1 MISRRD
7 FLKNGSVFLVALST
21 PGFGKKLFEPL
32 VIVGNPLASYPNRGW
47 EKIYRDIYKPDETTV
62 ILCNPNDTHG
72 CYLNAY
78 VKNGIIT
85 RLEPTYKYGEA
96 TDIYGIKAS
105 HRWEPRCCN
114 KGLALVRRF
123 YRDRRIRGPFVRKG
137 YYEWYKADFPR
148 DENGKP
154 PSKYFVNRGKDEWL
168 KVSWEEVSDII
179 AKSLINIAKT
189 YSGEKGKA
197 YLKAQ
202 GYPEEMIDTMAGA
215 GTRTL
220 KFRGSMPWLAVLR
233 YVGLYRMANMLA
245 LLDSNIRKV
254 GPDKALG
261 GVGWDNYSEHTDLP
275 PAHTLVTGQQTV
287 DFDLVTWEHAKLIV
301 LWGMNPYGT
310 KMPDSHWLT
319 EAQIKGTKVIVISN
333 DFMATARTADKV
345 VITRTATDGALALS
359 MAHVIIKE
367 KLYDE
372 KFVKNFT
379 DLPLLVRM
387 DNAKLLR
394 ASDIIS
400 NYIPKALNQ
409 AVVYDPSKQM
419 PPPPIKQE
427 KQYIPIQLRDQ
438 DINDFVVWDVKTNS
452 PKIVTRD
459 EVGKYFDMTGLDPA
473 LTGEYEVELVNGKKV
488 KVKPIFQAYIELL
501 EENYTPETVEEITG
515 VPANVIRELAL
526 EIANHKGTTKITA
539 GMGVNQYFH
548 GDLIGRAIFL
558 VAALTG
564 NVGRESGNIGSYA
577 GNYRLAM
584 FNGVGQWNAE
594 DPFNIELDP
603 SKLAKVKFYWK
614 GESQHYF
621 ADGDRP
627 LKVGDKMLTGKTHMP
642 VPTKFIWMADNNS
655 GLGNQKWAYNVMF
668 NVLPNVECVVTND
681 WWWSLSCEYSDIILG
696 VDAWN
701 ENRFWDIS
709 GSCTNPFFLVW
720 PRTKQK
726 RLFDTKNDI
735 ETYALVAKR
744 LSELTG
750 DKRFKDYWHFVF
762 EEKPEIYI
770 QRIINASS
778 NLKGYK
784 IDEVAAK
791 AEQGIPSLVMTRFY
805 PKFIGYDQTV
815 DGKPW
820 YTKTGRLEFYR
831 EEDTFINVGE
841 NLIVH
846 REPVDSTPYEPNTIV
861 IARKHPLLR
870 PLDPKTYGLSSE
882 EMLKDTELRQARA
895 VFISPATLKDT
906 KHPLRV
912 SFGATHIVHT
922 PKFRHTTHS
931 ATGDVDIVALLFGPY
946 GDIYRHDKRT
956 PYVVDAFIEINTHDL
971 QKLDINDGDYV
982 WVDADPQDRPFIGW
996 QNKPE
1001 EYEVARLLLRVRA
1014 SFSTPPGL
1022 AKVWFNM
1029 YGSSHGSVKGTKVN
1043 KNGLAENPVT
1053 GYQSFYRRGSQQ
1065 SVTRGWLNPTLM
1077 GDTLVRK
1084 DLVGQTLN
1092 KGFMID
1098 VYCPTGAPREGF
1110 AKITKAENGG
1120 IGNVGLWR
1128 PLSIGF
1134 RPQNPNKYFKKYL
1147 EAGYVIFV

>member
-7 FLKNGSVFLVALST
+7 FLKNGSVFLAALST

-85 RLEPTYKYGEA
+85 RLEPTYKYGDA

-123 YRDRRIRGPFVRKG
+123 YGDRRIRGPFVRKG

-154 PSKYFVNRGKDEWL
+154 PSKYFINRGKDEWL

-233 YVGLYRMANMLA
+233 YVGQYRMSNMMA

-254 GPDKALG
+254 EPDKALG

-319 EAQIKGTKVIVISN
+319 EAQIKGIKVIVISN

-359 MAHVIIKE
+359 MAYVIMKE

-372 KFVKNFT
+372 NFVKSFT

-394 ASDIIS
+394 ASDIIP

-409 AVVYDPSKQM
+409 AVVYNPSKQM
-419 PPPPIKQE
+419 PPPPMKQE

-452 PKIVTRD
+452 PKVVTRD
-459 EVGKYFDMTGLDPA
+459 EVGKYFDMSSLDPA
-473 LTGEYEVELVNGKKV
+473 LTGEYEVELVNGEKV
-488 KVKPIFQAYIELL
+488 KVKPNFQAYIELL

-526 EIANHKGTTKITA
+526 EIANHKGTTKITT

-548 GDLIGRAIFL
+548 GDLIVRAIFL

-577 GNYRLAM
+577 GNYRLAV

-642 VPTKFIWMADNNS
+642 VPTKFMWMADNNS

-696 VDAWN
+696 VDAWD

-750 DKRFKDYWHFVF
+750 DKRFKEYWHFVF
-762 EEKPEIYI
+762 EEKPEVYI

-784 IDEVAAK
+784 IEEVAAK

-846 REPVDSTPYEPNTIV
+846 REAIDSTPYEPNTIV
-861 IARKHPLLR
+861 IAKKHPLLR
-870 PLDPKTYGLSSE
+870 PLDPKSYGLSSE

-895 VFISPATLKDT
+895 VFISPAKLKDT

-946 GDIYRHDKRT
+946 GDMYRHDKRT

-971 QKLDINDGDYV
+971 QKLGINDGDYV

-1001 EYEVARLLLRVRA
+1001 EYEVARLLLRVRG

-1022 AKVWFNM
+1022 AKIWFNM

-1084 DLVGQTLN
+1084 DLFGQTLN
-1092 KGFMID
+1092 KGFMLD

>member
-1 MISRRD
+1 MISRRS
-7 FLKNGSVFLVALST
+7 FLKSAGTFLAFAST
-21 PGFGKKLFEPL
+21 PGFSKKLFEPL
-32 VIVGNPLASYPNRGW
+32 VVVGNPLASYPNRGW

-123 YRDRRIRGPFVRKG
+123 YGDRRIRGPFVRKG

-148 DENGKP
+148 DAQGRP
-154 PSKYFVNRGKDEWL
+154 PKEYFKRGEDEWL
-168 KVSWEEVSDII
+168 KVSWDEVSDII

-189 YSGEKGKA
+189 YSGEEGAKL
-197 YLKAQ
+197 LKSQ
-202 GYPEEMIDTMAGA
+202 GYPEEMIETMGGA

-233 YVGLYRMANMLA
+233 YVGQYRMANMMA
-245 LLDSNIRKV
+245 LLDSHIRGV

-275 PAHTLVTGQQTV
+275 PSHTLVTGQQTV

-301 LWGMNPYGT
+301 LWGMNPYST

-359 MAHVIIKE
+359 MAYVIMKN

-372 KFVKNFT
+372 DFVKSFT

-394 ASDIIS
+394 ASDIIP
-400 NYIPKALNQ
+400 NYKPATLNQ
-409 AVVYDPSKQM
+409 AVVYNPSTQM

-427 KQYIPIQLRDQ
+427 RQYIPIALRDN
-438 DINDFVVWDVKTNS
+438 DINDFVIWDIKTNN
-452 PKIVTRD
+452 PKVVTRD
-459 EVGKYFDMTGLDPA
+459 QVGKYFNMTGLEPSLDG
-473 LTGEYEVELVNGKKV
+473 TYEVTTVNGEKV
-488 KVKPIFQAYIELL
+488 QVKPLFQVYFELL
-501 EENYTPETVEEITG
+501 EESYRPELAQEITG
-515 VPANVIRELAL
+515 VPADTIEDLAK
-526 EIANHKGTTKITA
+526 EIAAHRGVAKITA

-548 GDLIGRAIFL
+548 GDLIGRAIWL
-558 VAALTG
+558 VAALTS

-577 GNYRLAM
+577 GNYRLAL

-594 DPFNIELDP
+594 NPFDIELDP
-603 SKLAKVKFYWK
+603 NKLAKVRFYWK

-627 LKVGDKMLTGKTHMP
+627 LKIGDKMLTGKTHMP
-642 VPTKFIWMADNNS
+642 VPTKFMWMADNNS
-655 GLGNQKWAYNVMF
+655 GIGNQKWAYNVIF
-668 NVLPNVECVVTND
+668 NILPNVDCVVNND
-681 WWWSLSCEYSDIILG
+681 WWWSLTCEYSDIILG

-701 ENRFWDIS
+701 ENRYHDIT

-720 PRTKQK
+720 PKTGQK
-726 RLFDTKNDI
+726 RMFDTKNDI

-750 DKRFKDYWHFVF
+750 DNRFKDYWHFVF
-762 EEKPEIYI
+762 EGKPEVYA

-784 IDEVAAK
+784 LEEVAKK

-831 EEDTFINVGE
+831 EEDTFIDMGE

-846 REPVDSTPYEPNTIV
+846 REAIDSTPYEPNVIV
-861 IARKHPLLR
+861 AKPHPLLR
-870 PLDPKTYGLSSE
+870 PKAPEYYNLGSE

-895 VFISPATLKDT
+895 VIIDPSEIRKT
-906 KHPLRV
+906 KHPLIE

-931 ATGDVDIVALLFGPY
+931 GTGDVDIVALLFGPY
-946 GDIYRHDKRT
+946 GDMYRHDKRT
-956 PYVVDAFIEINTHDL
+956 PYVTDAFIEINTDDL
-971 QKLDINDGDYV
+971 RKLGINDGDYV

-996 QNKPE
+996 KDRPK
-1001 EYEVARLLLRVRA
+1001 EYEVARTLVRVRG
-1014 SFSTPPGL
+1014 SYSTPPGL
-1022 AKVWFNM
+1022 AKIWFNM
-1029 YGSSHGSVKGTKVN
+1029 YGASHGSVKGTKAN
-1043 KNGLAENPVT
+1043 KNGLAKNPAT
-1053 GYQSFYRRGSQQ
+1053 GYQAFYRRGSQQ

-1077 GDTLVRK
+1077 SDDFVRK
-1084 DLVGQTLN
+1084 DLFGQTIN

-1098 VYCPTGAPREGF
+1098 VYCPTGAPREAFG
-1110 AKITKAENGG
+1110 KITKAENGG
-1120 IGNVGLWR
+1120 LNGVGLWR
-1128 PLSIGF
+1128 PLAIGL
-1134 RPQNPNKYFKKYL
+1134 RPQRPNKYFANYL
-1147 EAGYVIFV
+1147 NANYVLII